1 MSDKQTTEKT
11 PSVYRDGVCGPWGA
25 TLTPLVDGRI
35 DNEKL
40 AAHCL
45 SLIENGLNGVVL
57 FGSTGEAASFTVAE
71 RRESLE
77 FLRES
82 GLPGEKIIV
91 GTGCCATPDT
101 VELTSHAIDHEC
113 AGVIVIPPYFYKPL
127 QEQGLFDVYARL
139 IESVATRNLKIY
151 LYNFPDLSGV
161 PITSEFVQR
170 LCENYPDQIA
180 GIKDSTGD
188 LDNTLSLVK
197 EFPQLRVFTG
207 DDDLLWPVA
216 TAGGAGSITA
226 TANVIPQLLASV
238 WRAVV
243 EGADNPPEEHKT
255 ASDIWTLF
263 LNHYPIVE
271 ALKECM
277 VRISGDPNW
286 RSVRE
291 PLCELPEA
299 ERSELIDR
307 IAAAGLS
314 I

>member
-1 MSDKQTTEKT
+1 MSDNSSAEKVLT
-11 PSVYRDGVCGPWGA
+11 KYRDGVCGPWA
-25 TLTPLVDGRI
+25 AALTPLRDGRI
-35 DNEKL
+35 DNEML

-45 SLIENGLNGVVL
+45 SLMQNGLSGVVL

-71 RRESLE
+71 RRKSMESL
-77 FLRES
+77 REA
-82 GLPGEKIIV
+82 GVPGERIIV
-91 GTGCCATPDT
+91 GTGCCATSDT
-101 VELTSHAIDHEC
+101 ANLTSHAIEHGC
-113 AGVIVIPPYFYKPL
+113 AGVIVIPPYFYKPI
-127 QEQGLFDVYARL
+127 QEQGLFDAYSRL
-139 IESVATRNLKIY
+139 IESVPTRNLKIY

-161 PITSEFVQR
+161 PITREILQR
-170 LCENYPDQIA
+170 LCEHYPDQIA

-188 LDNTLSLVK
+188 LDNTLNLVQ

-216 TAGGAGSITA
+216 AAGGAGSITA
-226 TANVIPQLLASV
+226 TANIIPHLLAPI

-243 EGADNPPEEHKT
+243 DGAEDPPEEHRT
-255 ASDIWTLF
+255 ASDIWTLI
-263 LNHYPIVE
+263 LDHYPIVE

-291 PLCELPEA
+291 PMCEIPA
-299 ERSELIDR
+299 SERSELIDR
-307 IAAAGLS
+307 ISAAGLS

>member
-1 MSDKQTTEKT
+1 MSVNHTAEKVPT
-11 PSVYRDGVCGPWGA
+11 RYRDGVCGPWAA
-25 TLTPLVDGRI
+25 TLTPLLDDRI
-35 DNEKL
+35 DNDKL

-45 SLIENGLNGVVL
+45 SLLKNGLNGVVL

-77 FLRES
+77 SLREA
-82 GLPGEKIIV
+82 GVPGERIIV
-91 GTGCCATPDT
+91 GTGCCATSDT
-101 VELTSHAIDHEC
+101 VNLTSHAIEHEC

-139 IESVATRNLKIY
+139 IESVATRTLKIY
-151 LYNFPDLSGV
+151 LYNFPELSGV
-161 PITSEFVQR
+161 PITSEFLQR

-188 LDNTLSLVK
+188 LENTLSLVQ

-226 TANVIPQLLASV
+226 TANIIPQLLASV

-243 EGADNPPEEHKT
+243 DGADNPPEEHQT
-255 ASDIWTLF
+255 ASDIWALI

-291 PLCELPEA
+291 PLCELPDS
-299 ERSELIDR
+299 ERSTLIDR
-307 IAAAGLS
+307 ITAAGLS